1 MDRKRDGPGPITL
14 SRVFIQ
20 KCKNGTHPTHRHI
33 KKLQVEMWNRLLGTT
48 FVSRVC
54 YIYTLT
60 ITRITYHFFP
70 PIFITRVITFF
81 LFFFPSLSSFYLS
94 HLSWDDVRA
103 SFFCPKRANCWGN
116 GMNDYATRTSSRP
129 RRWRKLSRD
138 SVHYTNTIVER
149 HSMIDPLMHPKIMIW
164 LKISNNFSNRIWL

>member
-33 KKLQVEMWNRLLGTT
+33 KKLQVEMWNRLLGTN
-48 FVSRVC
+48 SRVC

-81 LFFFPSLSSFYLS
+81 PFFFSLLFLVSTS
-94 HLSWDDVRA
+94 HTFHEMMWEHHFFVRNVQIVVVMAWMTKRPGLAVDHADDGSCQEIV
-103 SFFCPKRANCWGN
+103 
-116 GMNDYATRTSSRP
+116 
-129 RRWRKLSRD
+129 
-138 SVHYTNTIVER
+138 YTTQT
-149 HSMIDPLMHPKIMIW
+149 L
-164 LKISNNFSNRIWL
+164 